1 MSAAGD
7 GGRPPL
13 PRPPRLVLFDLDYT
27 LVHPGAALGPEGYRR
42 AGERFGL
49 RLDVSRWPQ
58 AVRAATRAV
67 AARRAATGHV
77 HDDGLVEVIARAM
90 VEGLGGGDPA
100 AVAATVAAI
109 AEAWAQPQTFVAYDD
124 VPGCL
129 AALRRAGVRLALVSN
144 AVGHDI
150 PATLAHVGLAGAFD
164 AVVSAAELGV
174 AKPDPAL
181 LRAALERCAVPPPAA
196 VMVGDSL
203 HDDVGGAHACG
214 CAAVL
219 LDRDGRHPGCGVPRV
234 TTLADLPPLLGLAAA
249 PSP

>member
-1 MSAAGD
+1 M
-7 GGRPPL
+7 
-13 PRPPRLVLFDLDYT
+13 LFDLDYT
-27 LVHPGAALGPEGYRR
+27 LVHPGPALGPEGYRR

-49 RLDVSRWPQ
+49 RLDPARWPQ
-58 AVRAATRAV
+58 AVQAATAAV

-109 AEAWAQPQTFVAYDD
+109 AEAWARPETFAAYED

-129 AALRRAGVRLALVSN
+129 AVLRAAGVQLALVSN

-150 PATLAHVGLAGAFD
+150 AATLTHVGLADAFV

-174 AKPDPAL
+174 AKPDPGL
-181 LRAALERCAVPPPAA
+181 VRAALTRCGVPPSAA

-219 LDRDGRHPGCGVPRV
+219 LDRDGRHPDCGVPRV
-234 TTLADLPPLLGLAAA
+234 TTLADLPPLLGVTGPGGPAG
-249 PSP
+249 